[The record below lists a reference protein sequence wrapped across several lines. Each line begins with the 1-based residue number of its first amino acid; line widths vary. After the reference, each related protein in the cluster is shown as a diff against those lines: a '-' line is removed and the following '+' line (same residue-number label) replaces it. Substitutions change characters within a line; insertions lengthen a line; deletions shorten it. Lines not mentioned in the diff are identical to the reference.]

1 MIFRQYWDQYPISF
15 PPNKVIFCGNKSE
28 GKKIIDIK
36 IIPEKKENEN
46 KKFLNPYET
55 DDDSYFL
62 DLDTP
67 EDFTKWL
74 SRFG

>member
-1 MIFRQYWDQYPISF
+1 MKNFSSLIILSFPLIIIFVDRKIFRQYWDQYPKSF

-46 KKFLNPYET
+46 KKFLII
-55 DDDSYFL
+55 L
-62 DLDTP
+62 
-67 EDFTKWL
+67 
-74 SRFG
+74 R